1 MRYTVRSTDLR
12 YMSESERNKELTN
25 LVQAAKQGHQTGSSV
40 LDARIK
46 QFEMRYEMSSDTMR
60 KKVSA
65 GEMRETAEIAGWLF
79 WLKVRERH
87 VTR

>member
-1 MRYTVRSTDLR
+1 
-12 YMSESERNKELTN
+12 
-25 LVQAAKQGHQTGSSV
+25 LV
-40 LDARIK
+40 LNARIK

-60 KKVSA
+60 TKVSA
-65 GEMRETAEIAGWLF
+65 GEMKETAEIASWLF